1 MKSRFLDAGEIV
13 GTHGVRG
20 EVKLLPWADGPE
32 FLQNVGTF
40 YLNGEARAV
49 ESCRTH
55 KSMLLVKFQ
64 GVDSVES
71 AQKLR
76 GQVVRIDRTD
86 VVLAE
91 GSVFIADLIGL
102 PVYAG
107 GERLGALKEVLTLP
121 ANDVYVVEGGGK
133 RWMIPAVSEFLERV
147 DVEGGEIH
155 VRLIEGLES
164 DAN

>member
-13 GTHGVRG
+13 GTHGIRG
-20 EVKLLPWADGPE
+20 EVKILPWADGPE
-32 FLQNVGTF
+32 FLQEFQTL
-40 YLNGEARAV
+40 YLDGEARAV
-49 ESCRTH
+49 ESCRVH
-55 KSMLLVKFQ
+55 KSLLLVKLR
-64 GVDSVES
+64 GVDSVEA
-71 AQKLR
+71 AQRLR
-76 GQVVRIDRTD
+76 GRVVQIDRESVT
-86 VVLAE
+86 LAE
-91 GSVFIADLIGL
+91 GTVFIADLIGL
-102 PVYAG
+102 PVFAE

-147 DVEGGEIH
+147 DVEAGEIH

>member
-13 GTHGVRG
+13 GTHGIRG
-20 EVKLLPWADGPE
+20 EVKILPWADGPE
-32 FLQNVGTF
+32 FLQEFQTL
-40 YLNGEARAV
+40 YLDGEARAV
-49 ESCRTH
+49 ESCRVH
-55 KSMLLVKFQ
+55 KSLLLVKLQ
-64 GVDSVES
+64 GVDSVEA
-71 AQKLR
+71 AQRLR
-76 GQVVRIDRTD
+76 GRVVQIDRESVT
-86 VVLAE
+86 LAE
-91 GSVFIADLIGL
+91 GTVFIADLIGL

-121 ANDVYVVEGGGK
+121 ANDVYVVEGGGR

-147 DVEGGEIH
+147 DVEAGESH

>member
-20 EVKLLPWADGPE
+20 EIKLLPWADGPE
-32 FLQNVGTF
+32 FLRDFERF
-40 YLNGEARAV
+40 YLGGEALAV
-49 ESCRTH
+49 ESRRVH

-64 GVDSVES
+64 GVDSVEA

-76 GQVVRIDRTD
+76 GRVVQIDREEAA
-86 VVLAE
+86 LAE
-91 GSVFIADLIGL
+91 GAVFIADLIGL